1 MGFGSIFKSMGKAK
15 LPDAK
20 TLSEIPKELKT
31 SWKNAELNQISV
43 RYFNHNFSK
52 FMEVQ
57 GVINRDLAIPIIYIK
72 SPHPAGIIM
81 LDDTSY
87 TDVVTGDTKIDV
99 CESYAYSLDK
109 RVSLMFD
116 FESQYYNDIAD
127 GSIDRKVSEKL
138 REKTGIGY
146 YMPVHLN
153 GIPIPIIKTEQEIN
167 LTFLGKD
174 KIKSITYITQAL
186 LIQLSKAK
194 LFARTT
200 EPDNSGLAYA
210 FLLGASIF
218 SLISA
223 LLTMYLLKV

>member
-1 MGFGSIFKSMGKAK
+1 MGIGNIFKSMGKAK

-20 TLSEIPKELKT
+20 ALTEIPKDLKT
-31 SWKNAELNQISV
+31 SWKNAELNQITV

-52 FMEVQ
+52 VIEVN

-81 LDDTSY
+81 FDDSSY
-87 TDVVTGDTKIDV
+87 TDVVTGETKIDV
-99 CESYAYSLDK
+99 CESYAYTFDK

-116 FESQYYNDIAD
+116 FDSQYYNDIAN
-127 GSIDRKVSEKL
+127 GAIDKKVSEKL
-138 REKTGIGY
+138 REKTGLGY

-153 GIPIPIIKTEQEIN
+153 GIPIPVIKTEQDIN

-174 KIKSITYITQAL
+174 TIKSITYITQAL
-186 LIQLSKAK
+186 LIQLSKSK
-194 LFARTT
+194 MFARTT

-218 SLISA
+218 SLISS